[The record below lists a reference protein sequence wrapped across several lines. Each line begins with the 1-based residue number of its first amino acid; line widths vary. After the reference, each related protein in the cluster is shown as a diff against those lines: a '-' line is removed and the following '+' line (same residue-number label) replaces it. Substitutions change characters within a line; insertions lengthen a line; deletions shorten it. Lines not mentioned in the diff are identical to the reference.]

1 MTSISRIPRGSS
13 VDEVDLFAL
22 FQAIWKQKAIVIA
35 TTVVSGLIALG
46 YAYAVTPEYQ
56 VTSVLRPAAINELDA
71 LNRSG
76 VYTLP
81 PNEALL
87 KVGASLESYDSRL
100 GLFRDNQEL
109 FSEFKRPGR
118 TLEQSFEEFNRDS
131 LRLMQPDPKKSDSLT
146 SFISL
151 ELNYPKGVDGV
162 KILNGFVDYAIK
174 AEREQIAADLAVI
187 VNNRLT
193 ELKGK
198 INAARS
204 SYENDKEARIATL
217 EEADT
222 LKRVRLEDELKALR
236 QQLKMRRTDRMA
248 QLTEAIGIA
257 KSLGIQ
263 KPTTPS
269 ALGDS
274 ARTGDSSVMR
284 TEINNQQIPL
294 YFMGVEAL
302 EAERTALQQR
312 KTDDFTESR
321 VAQIAKE
328 LQLLKSNREVEVLKQ
343 RQNEDVFLKGVE
355 PLRAEV
361 VRLGNLSNLDIT
373 ALKLVSV
380 DRKALA
386 PTSPI
391 KPRKALILLLG
402 LVLGGMLG
410 VLIALVRYFMLSR
423 DTHLHS
429 SASPVLS
436 ATLGSSSPSGAPSS
450 GNVLQNDRS

>member
-1 MTSISRIPRGSS
+1 MTSISRIPGGSS
-13 VDEVDLFAL
+13 SDEIDLFAL
-22 FQAIWKQKAIVIA
+22 FQAIWQQKKIIIA
-35 TTVVSGLIALG
+35 ATVVSGLVALG
-46 YAYAVTPEYQ
+46 YVYAVTPEYQ

-81 PNEALL
+81 PSEALL

-100 GLFRDNQEL
+100 GFFRDNQEL
-109 FSEFKRPGR
+109 FTQFKRPGR

-131 LRLMQPDPKKSDSLT
+131 LKLLLPDPKKADSL
-146 SFISL
+146 SAFIAL

-162 KILNGFVDYAIK
+162 QILNGFVDYAVK
-174 AEREQIAADLAVI
+174 AEREQIASDLKVI

-198 INAARS
+198 IDAARS
-204 SYENDKEARIATL
+204 SYEMGKEARIAKL
-217 EEADT
+217 QEADN
-222 LKRVRLEDELKALR
+222 LKRAQLQDELKALR
-236 QQLKMRRTDRMA
+236 QQLKVVRTDRMA

-274 ARTGDSSVMR
+274 ARMGDSSVMR

-302 EAERTALQQR
+302 EAERSALQQR
-312 KTDDFTESR
+312 KTDDFTEGR
-321 VAQIAKE
+321 IAQIARE
-328 LQLLKSNREVEVLKQ
+328 LQLLQSNREVEVLKQ
-343 RQNEDVFLKGVE
+343 RQNEDVFLSGVE

-361 VRLGNLSNLDIT
+361 VRLGNLSNLDISN
-373 ALKLVSV
+373 LKLVSV
-380 DRKALA
+380 DRKALE
-386 PTSPI
+386 PMRPV
-391 KPRKALILLLG
+391 KPQKALILALG
-402 LVLGGMLG
+402 VVLGAILG
-410 VLIALVRYFMLSR
+410 VLIVLIRHLLGTRRAQLSGVG
-423 DTHLHS
+423 
-429 SASPVLS
+429 SPVMTAKLS
-436 ATLGSSSPSGAPSS
+436 SEKGSGK
-450 GNVLQNDRS
+450 VLQNDRS

>member
-1 MTSISRIPRGSS
+1 M
-13 VDEVDLFAL
+13 FAL
-22 FQAIWKQKAIVIA
+22 FQAIWQQKKIIIA
-35 TTVVSGLIALG
+35 ATVVSGLVALG
-46 YAYAVTPEYQ
+46 YVYAVTPEYQ

-81 PNEALL
+81 PSEALL

-100 GLFRDNQEL
+100 GFFRDNQEL
-109 FSEFKRPGR
+109 FTQFKRPGR

-131 LRLMQPDPKKSDSLT
+131 LKLVLPDPKKADSL
-146 SFISL
+146 SAFIAL

-162 KILNGFVDYAIK
+162 QILNGFVDYAVK
-174 AEREQIAADLAVI
+174 AEREQIASDLKVI

-198 INAARS
+198 IDAARS
-204 SYENDKEARIATL
+204 SYEMGKEARIAKL
-217 EEADT
+217 QEADN
-222 LKRVRLEDELKALR
+222 LKRAQLQDELKALR
-236 QQLKMRRTDRMA
+236 QQLKVVRTDRMA

-274 ARTGDSSVMR
+274 ARMGDSSVMR

-302 EAERTALQQR
+302 EAERSALQQR
-312 KTDDFTESR
+312 KTDDFTEGR
-321 VAQIAKE
+321 IAQIARE
-328 LQLLKSNREVEVLKQ
+328 LQLLQSNREVEVLKQ
-343 RQNEDVFLKGVE
+343 RQNEDVFLSGVE

-361 VRLGNLSNLDIT
+361 VRLGNLSNLDISN
-373 ALKLVSV
+373 LKLVSV
-380 DRKALA
+380 DRKALE
-386 PTSPI
+386 PMRPV
-391 KPRKALILLLG
+391 KPQKALILALGVLLG
-402 LVLGGMLG
+402 AILG
-410 VLIALVRYFMLSR
+410 VLIVLIRHLLGTRRAQLSGVG
-423 DTHLHS
+423 
-429 SASPVLS
+429 SPVMTAKLS
-436 ATLGSSSPSGAPSS
+436 SEKGSGK
-450 GNVLQNDRS
+450 VLQNDRS

>member
-1 MTSISRIPRGSS
+1 MTSISRIPGGSS
-13 VDEVDLFAL
+13 SDEIDLFAL
-22 FQAIWKQKAIVIA
+22 FQAIWQQKKIIIAATVI
-35 TTVVSGLIALG
+35 SGLVALG
-46 YAYAVTPEYQ
+46 YVYAVTPEYQ

-81 PNEALL
+81 PSEALL

-100 GLFRDNQEL
+100 GFFRDNQEL
-109 FSEFKRPGR
+109 FTQFKRPGR

-131 LRLMQPDPKKSDSLT
+131 LKLVLPDPKKADSL
-146 SFISL
+146 SAFIAL

-162 KILNGFVDYAIK
+162 QILNGFVDYAVK
-174 AEREQIAADLAVI
+174 AEREQIASDLKVI

-198 INAARS
+198 IDAARS
-204 SYENDKEARIATL
+204 SYEMGKEARIAKL
-217 EEADT
+217 QEADN
-222 LKRVRLEDELKALR
+222 LKRAQLQDELKALR
-236 QQLKMRRTDRMA
+236 QQLKVVRTDRMA

-274 ARTGDSSVMR
+274 ARMGDSSVMR

-302 EAERTALQQR
+302 EAERSALQQR
-312 KTDDFTESR
+312 KTDDFTEGR
-321 VAQIAKE
+321 IAQIARE
-328 LQLLKSNREVEVLKQ
+328 LQLLQSNREVEVLKQ
-343 RQNEDVFLKGVE
+343 RQNEDVFLSGVE

-361 VRLGNLSNLDIT
+361 VRLGNLSNLDISN
-373 ALKLVSV
+373 LKLVSV
-380 DRKALA
+380 DRKALE
-386 PTSPI
+386 PMRPV
-391 KPRKALILLLG
+391 KPQKALILALGVLLG
-402 LVLGGMLG
+402 AILG
-410 VLIALVRYFMLSR
+410 VLIVLIRHLLGTRRAQLSGVG
-423 DTHLHS
+423 
-429 SASPVLS
+429 SPVMTAKLS
-436 ATLGSSSPSGAPSS
+436 SEKGSGK
-450 GNVLQNDRS
+450 VLQNDRS

>member
-1 MTSISRIPRGSS
+1 MTSISRIPGGSS
-13 VDEVDLFAL
+13 SDEIDLFAL
-22 FQAIWKQKAIVIA
+22 FQAIWQQKKIIIA
-35 TTVVSGLIALG
+35 ATVVSGLVALG
-46 YAYAVTPEYQ
+46 YVYAVTPEYQ

-81 PNEALL
+81 PSEALL

-100 GLFRDNQEL
+100 GFFRDNQEL
-109 FSEFKRPGR
+109 FTQFKRPGR

-131 LRLMQPDPKKSDSLT
+131 LKLVLPDPKKADSL
-146 SFISL
+146 SAFIAL

-162 KILNGFVDYAIK
+162 QILNGFVDYAVK
-174 AEREQIAADLAVI
+174 AEREQIASDLKVI

-198 INAARS
+198 IDAARS
-204 SYENDKEARIATL
+204 SYEMGKEARIATL
-217 EEADT
+217 QEADN
-222 LKRVRLEDELKALR
+222 LKRAQLQDELKALR
-236 QQLKMRRTDRMA
+236 QQLKVVRTDRMA

-274 ARTGDSSVMR
+274 ARMGDSSVMR

-302 EAERTALQQR
+302 EAERSALQQR
-312 KTDDFTESR
+312 KTDDFTEGR
-321 VAQIAKE
+321 IAQIARE
-328 LQLLKSNREVEVLKQ
+328 LQLLQSNREVEVLKQ
-343 RQNEDVFLKGVE
+343 RQNEDVFLSGVE

-361 VRLGNLSNLDIT
+361 VRLGNLSNLDISN
-373 ALKLVSV
+373 LKLVSV
-380 DRKALA
+380 DRKALE
-386 PTSPI
+386 PMRPV
-391 KPRKALILLLG
+391 KPKKALILALG
-402 LVLGGMLG
+402 LVLGAILG
-410 VLIALVRYFMLSR
+410 VLIVLIRHLLSTRRALLSGVG
-423 DTHLHS
+423 
-429 SASPVLS
+429 SPVITAKLAS
-436 ATLGSSSPSGAPSS
+436 EKGSGK
-450 GNVLQNDRS
+450 VLQNDRS

>member
-1 MTSISRIPRGSS
+1 VTSISRIPGGSS
-13 VDEVDLFAL
+13 SDEIDLFAL
-22 FQAIWKQKAIVIA
+22 FQAIWQQKKIIIA
-35 TTVVSGLIALG
+35 ATVVSGLVALG
-46 YAYAVTPEYQ
+46 YVYAVTPEYQ

-81 PNEALL
+81 PSEALL

-100 GLFRDNQEL
+100 GFFRDNQEL
-109 FSEFKRPGR
+109 FTQFKRPGR

-131 LRLMQPDPKKSDSLT
+131 LKLVLPDPKKADSL
-146 SFISL
+146 SAFIAL

-162 KILNGFVDYAIK
+162 QILNGFVDYAVK
-174 AEREQIAADLAVI
+174 AEREQIASDLKVI

-198 INAARS
+198 IDAARS
-204 SYENDKEARIATL
+204 SYEMGKEARIAKL
-217 EEADT
+217 QEADN
-222 LKRVRLEDELKALR
+222 LKRAQLQDELKALR
-236 QQLKMRRTDRMA
+236 QQLKVVRTDRMA

-274 ARTGDSSVMR
+274 ARMGDSSVMR

-302 EAERTALQQR
+302 EAERSALQQR
-312 KTDDFTESR
+312 KTDDFTEGR
-321 VAQIAKE
+321 IAQIARE
-328 LQLLKSNREVEVLKQ
+328 LQLLQSNREVEVLKQ
-343 RQNEDVFLKGVE
+343 RQNEDVFLSGVE

-361 VRLGNLSNLDIT
+361 VRLGNLSNLDISN
-373 ALKLVSV
+373 LKLVSV
-380 DRKALA
+380 DRKALE
-386 PTSPI
+386 PMRPV
-391 KPRKALILLLG
+391 KPQKALILALGVLLG
-402 LVLGGMLG
+402 AILG
-410 VLIALVRYFMLSR
+410 VLIVLIRHLLGTRRAQLSGVG
-423 DTHLHS
+423 
-429 SASPVLS
+429 SPVMTAKLS
-436 ATLGSSSPSGAPSS
+436 SEKGSGK
-450 GNVLQNDRS
+450 VLQNDRS

>member
-1 MTSISRIPRGSS
+1 MTSISRIPGGSS
-13 VDEVDLFAL
+13 SDEIDLFAL
-22 FQAIWKQKAIVIA
+22 FQAIWQQKKIIIAATVI
-35 TTVVSGLIALG
+35 SGLVALG
-46 YAYAVTPEYQ
+46 YVYAVTPEYQ

-81 PNEALL
+81 PSEALL

-100 GLFRDNQEL
+100 GFFRDNQEL
-109 FSEFKRPGR
+109 FTQFKRPGR

-131 LRLMQPDPKKSDSLT
+131 LKLVLPDPKKADSL
-146 SFISL
+146 SAFIAL

-162 KILNGFVDYAIK
+162 QILNGFVDYAVK
-174 AEREQIAADLAVI
+174 AEREQIASDLKVI

-198 INAARS
+198 IDAARS
-204 SYENDKEARIATL
+204 SYEMGKEARIAKL
-217 EEADT
+217 QEADN
-222 LKRVRLEDELKALR
+222 LKRAQLQDELKALR
-236 QQLKMRRTDRMA
+236 QQLKVVRTDRMA

-274 ARTGDSSVMR
+274 ARMGDSSVMR

-302 EAERTALQQR
+302 EAERSALQQR
-312 KTDDFTESR
+312 KTDDFTEGR
-321 VAQIAKE
+321 IAQIARE
-328 LQLLKSNREVEVLKQ
+328 LQLLQSNREVEVLKQ
-343 RQNEDVFLKGVE
+343 RQNEDVFLSGVE

-361 VRLGNLSNLDIT
+361 VRLGNLSNLDISN
-373 ALKLVSV
+373 LKLVSV
-380 DRKALA
+380 DRKALE
-386 PTSPI
+386 PMRPV
-391 KPRKALILLLG
+391 KPQKALILALGVLLG
-402 LVLGGMLG
+402 AILG
-410 VLIALVRYFMLSR
+410 VLIVLIRHLLGTRRAQLSGVG
-423 DTHLHS
+423 
-429 SASPVLS
+429 SPVMTAKLS
-436 ATLGSSSPSGAPSS
+436 SEKGG
-450 GNVLQNDRS
+450 GKVLQNDRS

>member
-1 MTSISRIPRGSS
+1 MTSISRIPGGSS
-13 VDEVDLFAL
+13 SDEIDLFAL
-22 FQAIWKQKAIVIA
+22 FQAIWQQKKIIIA
-35 TTVVSGLIALG
+35 ASVVSGLVALG
-46 YAYAVTPEYQ
+46 YVYAVTPEYQ

-81 PNEALL
+81 PSEALL

-100 GLFRDNQEL
+100 GFFRDNQEL
-109 FSEFKRPGR
+109 FTQFKRPGR

-131 LRLMQPDPKKSDSLT
+131 LKLVLPDPKKADSL
-146 SFISL
+146 SAFIAL

-162 KILNGFVDYAIK
+162 QILNGFVDYAVK
-174 AEREQIAADLAVI
+174 AEREQIASDLKVI

-198 INAARS
+198 IDAARS
-204 SYENDKEARIATL
+204 SYEMGKEARIAKL
-217 EEADT
+217 QEADN
-222 LKRVRLEDELKALR
+222 LKRAQLQDELKALR
-236 QQLKMRRTDRMA
+236 QQLKVVRTDRMA

-274 ARTGDSSVMR
+274 ARMGDSSVMR

-302 EAERTALQQR
+302 EAERSALQQR
-312 KTDDFTESR
+312 KTDDFTEGR
-321 VAQIAKE
+321 IAQIARE
-328 LQLLKSNREVEVLKQ
+328 LQLLQSNREVEVLKQ
-343 RQNEDVFLKGVE
+343 RQNEDVFLSGVE

-361 VRLGNLSNLDIT
+361 VRLGNLSNLDISN
-373 ALKLVSV
+373 LKLVSV
-380 DRKALA
+380 DRKALE
-386 PTSPI
+386 PMRPV
-391 KPRKALILLLG
+391 KPQKALILALGVLLG
-402 LVLGGMLG
+402 AILG
-410 VLIALVRYFMLSR
+410 VLIVLIRHLLGTRRAQLSGVG
-423 DTHLHS
+423 
-429 SASPVLS
+429 SPVMTAKLS
-436 ATLGSSSPSGAPSS
+436 SEKGSGK
-450 GNVLQNDRS
+450 VLQNDRS

>member
-1 MTSISRIPRGSS
+1 MTSISRIPGGSS
-13 VDEVDLFAL
+13 SDEIDLFAL
-22 FQAIWKQKAIVIA
+22 FQAIWQQKKIIIA
-35 TTVVSGLIALG
+35 ATVVSGLVALG
-46 YAYAVTPEYQ
+46 YVYTVTPEYQ

-81 PNEALL
+81 PSEALL

-100 GLFRDNQEL
+100 GFFRDNQEL
-109 FSEFKRPGR
+109 FTQFKRPGR

-131 LRLMQPDPKKSDSLT
+131 LKLVLPDPKKADSL
-146 SFISL
+146 SAFIAL

-162 KILNGFVDYAIK
+162 QILNGFVDYAVK
-174 AEREQIAADLAVI
+174 AEREQIASDLKVI

-198 INAARS
+198 IDAARS
-204 SYENDKEARIATL
+204 SYEMGKEARIAKL
-217 EEADT
+217 QEADN
-222 LKRVRLEDELKALR
+222 LKRAQLQDELKALR
-236 QQLKMRRTDRMA
+236 QQLKVVRTDRMA

-274 ARTGDSSVMR
+274 ARMGDSSVMR

-302 EAERTALQQR
+302 EAERSALQQR
-312 KTDDFTESR
+312 KTDDFTEGR
-321 VAQIAKE
+321 IAQIARE
-328 LQLLKSNREVEVLKQ
+328 LQLLQSNREVEVLKQ
-343 RQNEDVFLKGVE
+343 RQNEDVFLSGVE

-361 VRLGNLSNLDIT
+361 VRLGNLSNLDISN
-373 ALKLVSV
+373 LKLVSV
-380 DRKALA
+380 DRKALE
-386 PTSPI
+386 PMRPV
-391 KPRKALILLLG
+391 KPQKALILALGVLLG
-402 LVLGGMLG
+402 AILG
-410 VLIALVRYFMLSR
+410 VLIVLIRHLLGTRRAQLSGVG
-423 DTHLHS
+423 
-429 SASPVLS
+429 SPVMTAKLS
-436 ATLGSSSPSGAPSS
+436 SEKGSGK
-450 GNVLQNDRS
+450 VLQNDRS

>member
-1 MTSISRIPRGSS
+1 MTSISRIPGGSS
-13 VDEVDLFAL
+13 SDEIDLFAL
-22 FQAIWKQKAIVIA
+22 FQAIWQQKKIIIA
-35 TTVVSGLIALG
+35 ATVVSGLVALG
-46 YAYAVTPEYQ
+46 YVYAVTPEYQ

-81 PNEALL
+81 PSEALL

-100 GLFRDNQEL
+100 GFFRDNQEL
-109 FSEFKRPGR
+109 FTQFKRPGR

-131 LRLMQPDPKKSDSLT
+131 LKLVLPDPKKADSL
-146 SFISL
+146 SAFIAL

-162 KILNGFVDYAIK
+162 QILNGFVDYAVK
-174 AEREQIAADLAVI
+174 AEREQIASDLKVI

-198 INAARS
+198 IDAARS
-204 SYENDKEARIATL
+204 SYEMGKEARIATL
-217 EEADT
+217 QEADN
-222 LKRVRLEDELKALR
+222 LKRAQLQDELKALR
-236 QQLKMRRTDRMA
+236 QQLKVVRTDRMA

-274 ARTGDSSVMR
+274 ARMGDSSVMR

-302 EAERTALQQR
+302 EAERSALQQR
-312 KTDDFTESR
+312 KTDDFTEGR
-321 VAQIAKE
+321 IAQIARE
-328 LQLLKSNREVEVLKQ
+328 LQLLQSNREVEVLKQ
-343 RQNEDVFLKGVE
+343 RQNEDVFLSGVE

-361 VRLGNLSNLDIT
+361 VRLGNLSNLDISN
-373 ALKLVSV
+373 LKLVSV
-380 DRKALA
+380 DRKALE
-386 PTSPI
+386 PMRPV
-391 KPRKALILLLG
+391 KPKKALILALG
-402 LVLGGMLG
+402 LVLGAILG
-410 VLIALVRYFMLSR
+410 VLIVLIRHLLGTRRAQLSGVG
-423 DTHLHS
+423 
-429 SASPVLS
+429 SPVMTAKLS
-436 ATLGSSSPSGAPSS
+436 SEKGSGK
-450 GNVLQNDRS
+450 VLQNDRS

>member
-1 MTSISRIPRGSS
+1 MTSISRIPGGSS
-13 VDEVDLFAL
+13 SDEIDLFAL
-22 FQAIWKQKAIVIA
+22 FQAIWQQKKIIIA
-35 TTVVSGLIALG
+35 ATVVSGLVALG
-46 YAYAVTPEYQ
+46 YVYAVTPEYQ

-81 PNEALL
+81 PSEALL

-100 GLFRDNQEL
+100 GFFRDNQEL
-109 FSEFKRPGR
+109 FTQFKRPGR

-131 LRLMQPDPKKSDSLT
+131 LKLVLPDPKKADSL
-146 SFISL
+146 SAFIAL

-162 KILNGFVDYAIK
+162 QILNGFVDYAVK
-174 AEREQIAADLAVI
+174 AEREQIASDLKVI

-198 INAARS
+198 IDAARS
-204 SYENDKEARIATL
+204 SYEMGKEARIAKL
-217 EEADT
+217 QEADN
-222 LKRVRLEDELKALR
+222 LKRAQLQDELKALR
-236 QQLKMRRTDRMA
+236 QQLKVVRTDRMA

-274 ARTGDSSVMR
+274 ARMGDSSVMR

-302 EAERTALQQR
+302 EAERSALQQR
-312 KTDDFTESR
+312 KTDDFTEGR
-321 VAQIAKE
+321 IAQIARE
-328 LQLLKSNREVEVLKQ
+328 LQLLQSNREVEVLKQ
-343 RQNEDVFLKGVE
+343 RQNEDVFLSGVE

-361 VRLGNLSNLDIT
+361 VRLGNLSNLDISN
-373 ALKLVSV
+373 LKLVSV
-380 DRKALA
+380 DRKALE
-386 PTSPI
+386 PMRPV
-391 KPRKALILLLG
+391 KPQKALILALGVLLG
-402 LVLGGMLG
+402 AILG
-410 VLIALVRYFMLSR
+410 VLIVLIRHLLGTRRAQLSGVG
-423 DTHLHS
+423 
-429 SASPVLS
+429 SPVMTAKLS
-436 ATLGSSSPSGAPSS
+436 SEKGSGK
-450 GNVLQNDRS
+450 VLQNARS

>member
-1 MTSISRIPRGSS
+1 MTSISRIPGGSS
-13 VDEVDLFAL
+13 SDEIDLFAL
-22 FQAIWKQKAIVIA
+22 FQAIWQQKKIIIA
-35 TTVVSGLIALG
+35 ATVVSGLVALG
-46 YAYAVTPEYQ
+46 YVYAVTPEYQ

-81 PNEALL
+81 PSEALL

-100 GLFRDNQEL
+100 GFFRDNQEL
-109 FSEFKRPGR
+109 FTQFKRPGR

-131 LRLMQPDPKKSDSLT
+131 LKLVLPDPKKADSL
-146 SFISL
+146 SAFIAL

-162 KILNGFVDYAIK
+162 QILNGFVDYAVK
-174 AEREQIAADLAVI
+174 AEREQIASDLKVI

-198 INAARS
+198 IDAARS
-204 SYENDKEARIATL
+204 SYEMGKEARIAKL
-217 EEADT
+217 QEADN
-222 LKRVRLEDELKALR
+222 LKRAQLQDELKALR
-236 QQLKMRRTDRMA
+236 QQLKVVRTDRMA

-274 ARTGDSSVMR
+274 ARMGDSSVMR

-302 EAERTALQQR
+302 EAERSALQQR
-312 KTDDFTESR
+312 KTDDFTEGR
-321 VAQIAKE
+321 IAQIARE
-328 LQLLKSNREVEVLKQ
+328 LQLLQSNREVEVLKQ
-343 RQNEDVFLKGVE
+343 RQNEDVFLSGVE

-361 VRLGNLSNLDIT
+361 VRLGNLSNLDISN
-373 ALKLVSV
+373 LKLVSV
-380 DRKALA
+380 DRKALE
-386 PTSPI
+386 PMRPV
-391 KPRKALILLLG
+391 KPQKALILALGGLLG
-402 LVLGGMLG
+402 AILG
-410 VLIALVRYFMLSR
+410 VMIVLIRHLVGTRRAQLSGVG
-423 DTHLHS
+423 
-429 SASPVLS
+429 SPVMTAKLS
-436 ATLGSSSPSGAPSS
+436 SEKGSGK
-450 GNVLQNDRS
+450 VLQNDRS

>member
-1 MTSISRIPRGSS
+1 MTSISRIPGGSS
-13 VDEVDLFAL
+13 SDEIDLFAL
-22 FQAIWKQKAIVIA
+22 FQAIWQQKKVIIA
-35 TTVVSGLIALG
+35 ATVVSGLVALG
-46 YAYAVTPEYQ
+46 YVYAVTPEYQ

-81 PNEALL
+81 PSEALL

-100 GLFRDNQEL
+100 GFFRDNQEL
-109 FSEFKRPGR
+109 FTQFKRRGQ

-131 LRLMQPDPKKSDSLT
+131 LKLVLPDPKKADSL
-146 SFISL
+146 SAFIAL

-162 KILNGFVDYAIK
+162 QILNGFVDYAVK
-174 AEREQIAADLAVI
+174 AEREQIASDLKVI

-198 INAARS
+198 IDAARS
-204 SYENDKEARIATL
+204 SYEMGKEARIATL
-217 EEADT
+217 QEADN
-222 LKRVRLEDELKALR
+222 LKRAQLQDELKALR
-236 QQLKMRRTDRMA
+236 QQLKVVRTDRMA

-274 ARTGDSSVMR
+274 ARMGDSSVMR

-302 EAERTALQQR
+302 EAERSALQQR
-312 KTDDFTESR
+312 KTDDFTEGR
-321 VAQIAKE
+321 IAQIARE
-328 LQLLKSNREVEVLKQ
+328 LQLLQSNREVEVLKQ
-343 RQNEDVFLKGVE
+343 RQNEDVFLSGVE

-361 VRLGNLSNLDIT
+361 VRLGNLSNLDISN
-373 ALKLVSV
+373 LKLVSV
-380 DRKALA
+380 DRKALE
-386 PTSPI
+386 PMRPV
-391 KPRKALILLLG
+391 KPQKALILALGVLLG
-402 LVLGGMLG
+402 AILG
-410 VLIALVRYFMLSR
+410 VLIVLIRHLLGTRRAQLSGVG
-423 DTHLHS
+423 
-429 SASPVLS
+429 SPVMTAKLS
-436 ATLGSSSPSGAPSS
+436 SEKGSGK
-450 GNVLQNDRS
+450 VLQNDRS

>member
-1 MTSISRIPRGSS
+1 MTSISRIPGGSS
-13 VDEVDLFAL
+13 SDEIDLFAL
-22 FQAIWKQKAIVIA
+22 FQAIWQQKKIIIA
-35 TTVVSGLIALG
+35 ATVVSGLVALG
-46 YAYAVTPEYQ
+46 YVYAVTPEYQ

-100 GLFRDNQEL
+100 GFFRDNQEL
-109 FSEFKRPGR
+109 FTQFKRPGR

-131 LRLMQPDPKKSDSLT
+131 LKLVLPDPKKADSL
-146 SFISL
+146 SAFIAL

-162 KILNGFVDYAIK
+162 QILNGFVDYAVK
-174 AEREQIAADLAVI
+174 AEREQIASDLKVI

-198 INAARS
+198 IDAARS
-204 SYENDKEARIATL
+204 SYEMGKEARIAKL
-217 EEADT
+217 QEADN
-222 LKRVRLEDELKALR
+222 LKRAQLQDELKALR
-236 QQLKMRRTDRMA
+236 QQLKVVRTDRMA

-274 ARTGDSSVMR
+274 ARMGDSSVMR

-302 EAERTALQQR
+302 EAERSALQQR
-312 KTDDFTESR
+312 KTDDFTEGR
-321 VAQIAKE
+321 IAQIARE
-328 LQLLKSNREVEVLKQ
+328 LQLLQSNREVEVLKQ
-343 RQNEDVFLKGVE
+343 RQNEDVFLSGVE

-361 VRLGNLSNLDIT
+361 VRLGNLSNLDISN
-373 ALKLVSV
+373 LKLVSV
-380 DRKALA
+380 DRKALE
-386 PTSPI
+386 PMRPV
-391 KPRKALILLLG
+391 KPQKALILALG
-402 LVLGGMLG
+402 VVLGAILG
-410 VLIALVRYFMLSR
+410 VLIVLIRHLLGTRRAQLSGVG
-423 DTHLHS
+423 
-429 SASPVLS
+429 SPVMTAKLS
-436 ATLGSSSPSGAPSS
+436 SEKGSGK
-450 GNVLQNDRS
+450 VLQNDRS

>member
-1 MTSISRIPRGSS
+1 MTSISRIPGGSS
-13 VDEVDLFAL
+13 SDEIDLFAL
-22 FQAIWKQKAIVIA
+22 FQAIWQQKKIIIA
-35 TTVVSGLIALG
+35 ATVVSGLVALG
-46 YAYAVTPEYQ
+46 YVYAVTPEYQ

-81 PNEALL
+81 PSEALL

-100 GLFRDNQEL
+100 GFFRDNQEL
-109 FSEFKRPGR
+109 FTQFKRPGR

-131 LRLMQPDPKKSDSLT
+131 LKLVLPDPKKADSL
-146 SFISL
+146 SAFIAL

-162 KILNGFVDYAIK
+162 QILNGFVDYAVK
-174 AEREQIAADLAVI
+174 AEREQIASDLKVI

-198 INAARS
+198 IDAARS
-204 SYENDKEARIATL
+204 SYEMGKEARIATL
-217 EEADT
+217 QEADN
-222 LKRVRLEDELKALR
+222 LKRAQLQDELKALR
-236 QQLKMRRTDRMA
+236 QQLKVVRTDRMA

-274 ARTGDSSVMR
+274 ARMGDSSVMR

-302 EAERTALQQR
+302 EAERSALQQR
-312 KTDDFTESR
+312 KTDDFTEGR
-321 VAQIAKE
+321 IAQIARE
-328 LQLLKSNREVEVLKQ
+328 LQLLQSNREVEVLKQ
-343 RQNEDVFLKGVE
+343 RQNEDVFLSGVE

-361 VRLGNLSNLDIT
+361 VRLGNLSNLDISN
-373 ALKLVSV
+373 LKLVSV
-380 DRKALA
+380 DRKALE
-386 PTSPI
+386 PMRPV
-391 KPRKALILLLG
+391 KPKKALILALG
-402 LVLGGMLG
+402 LVLGAILG
-410 VLIALVRYFMLSR
+410 VLIVLIRHLLSTR
-423 DTHLHS
+423 RAQLS
-429 SASPVLS
+429 GVGSPVMTAKLS
-436 ATLGSSSPSGAPSS
+436 SEKGSGK
-450 GNVLQNDRS
+450 VLQNDRS

>member
-1 MTSISRIPRGSS
+1 MTSISRIPGGSS
-13 VDEVDLFAL
+13 SDEIDLFAL
-22 FQAIWKQKAIVIA
+22 FQAIWQQKKVIIAA
-35 TTVVSGLIALG
+35 TIVSGLVALG
-46 YAYAVTPEYQ
+46 YVYAVTPEYQ

-81 PNEALL
+81 PSEALL

-100 GLFRDNQEL
+100 GFFRDNQEL
-109 FSEFKRPGR
+109 FTQFKRPGR

-131 LRLMQPDPKKSDSLT
+131 LKLVLPDPKKADSL
-146 SFISL
+146 SAFIAL

-162 KILNGFVDYAIK
+162 QILNGFVDYAVK
-174 AEREQIAADLAVI
+174 AEREQIASDLKVI

-198 INAARS
+198 IDAARS
-204 SYENDKEARIATL
+204 SYEMGKEARIAKL
-217 EEADT
+217 QEADN
-222 LKRVRLEDELKALR
+222 LKRAQLQDELKALR
-236 QQLKMRRTDRMA
+236 QQLKVVRTDRMA

-274 ARTGDSSVMR
+274 ARMGDSSVMR

-302 EAERTALQQR
+302 EAERSALQQR
-312 KTDDFTESR
+312 KTDDFTEGR
-321 VAQIAKE
+321 IAQIARE
-328 LQLLKSNREVEVLKQ
+328 LQLLQSNREVEVLKQ
-343 RQNEDVFLKGVE
+343 RQNEDVFLSGVE

-361 VRLGNLSNLDIT
+361 VRLGNLSNLDISN
-373 ALKLVSV
+373 LKLVSV
-380 DRKALA
+380 DRKALE
-386 PTSPI
+386 PMRPV
-391 KPRKALILLLG
+391 KPQKALILALGVLLG
-402 LVLGGMLG
+402 AILG
-410 VLIALVRYFMLSR
+410 VLIVLIRHLLGTRRAQLSGVG
-423 DTHLHS
+423 
-429 SASPVLS
+429 SPVMTAKLS
-436 ATLGSSSPSGAPSS
+436 SEKGSGK
-450 GNVLQNDRS
+450 VLQNDRS

>member
-1 MTSISRIPRGSS
+1 MHWAY
-13 VDEVDLFAL
+13 V
-22 FQAIWKQKAIVIA
+22 
-35 TTVVSGLIALG
+35 
-46 YAYAVTPEYQ
+46 YAVTPEYQ

-81 PNEALL
+81 PSEALL

-100 GLFRDNQEL
+100 GFFRDNQEL
-109 FSEFKRPGR
+109 FTQFKRPGR

-131 LRLMQPDPKKSDSLT
+131 LKLVLPDPKKADSL
-146 SFISL
+146 SAFIAL

-162 KILNGFVDYAIK
+162 QILNGFVDYAVK
-174 AEREQIAADLAVI
+174 AEREQIASDLKVI

-198 INAARS
+198 IDAARS
-204 SYENDKEARIATL
+204 SYEMGKEARIAKL
-217 EEADT
+217 QEADN
-222 LKRVRLEDELKALR
+222 LKRAQLQDELKALR
-236 QQLKMRRTDRMA
+236 QQLKVVRTDRMA

-274 ARTGDSSVMR
+274 ARMGDSSVMR

-302 EAERTALQQR
+302 EAERSALQQR
-312 KTDDFTESR
+312 KTDDFTEGR
-321 VAQIAKE
+321 IAQIARE
-328 LQLLKSNREVEVLKQ
+328 LQLLQSNREVEVLKQ
-343 RQNEDVFLKGVE
+343 RQNEDVFLSGVE

-361 VRLGNLSNLDIT
+361 VRLGNLSNLDISN
-373 ALKLVSV
+373 LKLVSV
-380 DRKALA
+380 DRKALE
-386 PTSPI
+386 PMRPV
-391 KPRKALILLLG
+391 KPQKALILALGVLLG
-402 LVLGGMLG
+402 AILG
-410 VLIALVRYFMLSR
+410 VLIVLIRHLLGTRRAQLSGVG
-423 DTHLHS
+423 
-429 SASPVLS
+429 SPVMTAKLS
-436 ATLGSSSPSGAPSS
+436 SEKGSGK
-450 GNVLQNDRS
+450 VLQNDRS